1 MVSGELPETMR
12 KLCLSTKF
20 PHQEIRWNYGILRSD
35 SYFTFSQFME
45 LGAISQITFPAIRNT
60 SLHKISENV
69 RKNVA
74 SPNLFLKNEK
84 L

>member
-12 KLCLSTKF
+12 KLYLSTKF

-45 LGAISQITFPAIRNT
+45 LGAISQIT
-60 SLHKISENV
+60 ISHYS
-69 RKNVA
+69 KY
-74 SPNLFLKNEK
+74 
-84 L
+84 

>member
-1 MVSGELPETMR
+1 
-12 KLCLSTKF
+12 
-20 PHQEIRWNYGILRSD
+20 
-35 SYFTFSQFME
+35 ME